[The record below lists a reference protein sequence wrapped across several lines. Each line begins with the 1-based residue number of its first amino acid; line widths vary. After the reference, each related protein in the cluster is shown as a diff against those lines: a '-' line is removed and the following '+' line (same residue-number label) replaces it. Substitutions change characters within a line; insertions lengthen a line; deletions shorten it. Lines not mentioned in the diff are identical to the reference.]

1 MAKMMNLL
9 RNQNCFKNMQLIVIH
24 KKEPNGTQRSIFHTA
39 LSSEPMAAITLSRL
53 MNVHSFDSDR
63 KRTSITIPEDYQV
76 KSSQTKTGTNYYTQN
91 IPVCFDRKS
100 KTRQNQWF
108 VIINGRFVTDIDKQW
123 LFSILEDFDAHAI
136 AVNVDPELAN
146 FREKIRITSQG
157 HIAGFRRLYS
167 DTAQEVP
174 VPNDW
179 PQQLFVNINILSE
192 LLLDDAL
199 PLTFQEFL
207 SRCAAKSLNLRS
219 INIAGE
225 VLDLETED
233 GFLAFIDNYLNTAW
247 PENSRK
253 YMRLLNVD
261 NAAIDESAR
270 LFGKVFLGHNV
281 RICQNAIIIGPA
293 IIADNV
299 KISNEVLVKSSVI
312 ASNITV
318 PEKYCVKHRFITNN
332 TQLNGEYPSGPQGN
346 GSPRRSV
353 ISKPFGHKNRNNTF
367 RTWPRFSYT
376 GCCKRFFDMFTAS
389 ILLILFAPVIPF
401 LALAVKL
408 SSPGSVFFKDKRQG
422 LHGKEFK
429 CLKFRTM
436 ATGADRIQSKLRVIS
451 HTDGPQFKV
460 KDDPRITTVG
470 RFLRDTCLDE
480 IPQFFNVLLGQMS
493 LIGPRPSP
501 ASENSL
507 CPPWRDARLSVR
519 PGITGLWQICRTR
532 RQGQD
537 FQEWIHYDIKYV
549 RDISFKLDMWIFA
562 QTVKKLV
569 KDFVSQF

>member
-1 MAKMMNLL
+1 
-9 RNQNCFKNMQLIVIH
+9 MQLIVIH
-24 KKEPNGTQRSIFHTA
+24 KKNPADSQNSILRIA
-39 LSSEPMAAITLSRL
+39 LSSELIAAITLGGL
-53 MNVHSFDSDR
+53 ANVHSLDNDR
-63 KRTSITIPEDYQV
+63 KLPVIAIPEDYHI
-76 KSSQTKTGTNYYTQN
+76 KSSQTKTSIKYYTQN
-91 IPVCFDRKS
+91 IPVRFVRRT
-100 KTRQNQWF
+100 KTRKNQWF
-108 VIINGRFVTDIDKQW
+108 VIVNGRYVTDIDKKW
-123 LFSILEDFDAHAI
+123 LFSILADFDAHAI
-136 AVNVDPELAN
+136 AVNVDPALAA

-167 DTAQEVP
+167 DTAQEVH
-174 VPNDW
+174 VPDDW
-179 PQQLFVNINILSE
+179 PQYLFVNTDSLSQ

-199 PLTFQEFL
+199 PLTFQEL
-207 SRCAAKSLNLRS
+207 ISRCTAKSLNLRS
-219 INIAGE
+219 INIAGDA
-225 VLDLETED
+225 LDMETED
-233 GFLAFIDNYLNTAW
+233 GFLAFIDNCLNAAW
-247 PENSRK
+247 PEASRK
-253 YMRLLNVD
+253 FMRFLDAN
-261 NAAIDESAR
+261 NTTIDESAR
-270 LFGKVFLGHNV
+270 LFGHVLLGRNV
-281 RICQNAIIIGPA
+281 RIRRNAVIIGPT
-293 IIADNV
+293 IIGDNV
-299 KISNEVLVKSSVI
+299 DISNEVLVKSSVI
-312 ASNITV
+312 GPNITV
-318 PEKYCVKHRFITNN
+318 PEKYFVKNRFVTNDTCFN
-332 TQLNGEYPSGPQGN
+332 REHSCGPDGN
-346 GSPRRSV
+346 ASRRHGI

-367 RTWPRFSYT
+367 RTWQRFSYS
-376 GCCKRFFDMFTAS
+376 GCYKRFFDIFAAS

-408 SSPGSVFFKDKRQG
+408 SSPGSVFFRDKRQG
-422 LHGKEFK
+422 LHGREFN

-436 ATGADRIQSKLRVIS
+436 TAGADRIQSKLRGIS

-501 ASENSL
+501 VSENSL

-549 RDISFKLDMWIFA
+549 RGISLSLDMWIFV

-569 KDFVSQF
+569 KDFVGQF

>member
-1 MAKMMNLL
+1 MMNLP
-9 RNQNCFKNMQLIVIH
+9 RNQNMQLIIIH
-24 KKEPNGTQRSIFHTA
+24 KKDSVGTQTSVFRMA
-39 LSSEPMAAITLSRL
+39 VSSEPIAAITLDRL
-53 MNVHSFDSDR
+53 MNVNSFDSTG
-63 KRTSITIPEDYQV
+63 KLPIITIPKEYQI
-76 KSSQTKTGTNYYTQN
+76 KSSPAKTGINYYTQN
-91 IPVCFDRKS
+91 IPVCFDRRR

-108 VIINGRFVTDIDKQW
+108 VIINGRYVTDMDKQW
-123 LFSILEDFDAHAI
+123 LFSILADFDAHAI
-136 AVNVDPELAN
+136 AVNVDPELTN
-146 FREKIRITSQG
+146 FREKIRITSQD

-179 PQQLFVNINILSE
+179 PQHLFVNIDILSE

-199 PLTFQEFL
+199 PLTFQEL
-207 SRCAAKSLNLRS
+207 LTRCAAKSLNLRS

-225 VLDLETED
+225 VLDLETEH
-233 GFLAFIDNYLNTAW
+233 GLLAFIDNYLNTAW

-253 YMRLLNVD
+253 YIRLLNA
-261 NAAIDESAR
+261 NNTAIDESAR
-270 LFGKVFLGHNV
+270 LFGKVLLGHNV
-281 RICQNAIIIGPA
+281 RIRQNAIIIGPA
-293 IIADNV
+293 IIGDNV
-299 KISNEVLVKSSVI
+299 DISNEVIVKSSVI
-312 ASNITV
+312 APNITV
-318 PEKYCVKHRFITNN
+318 PEKYFVKNRIITDN
-332 TQLNGEYPSGPQGN
+332 TRLNGQHPSGRQGN
-346 GSPRRSV
+346 GLQRHSI
-353 ISKPFGHKNRNNTF
+353 ISKPFGHKNRNHTF
-367 RTWPRFSYT
+367 RTWPRFSYP
-376 GCCKRFFDMFTAS
+376 GCFKRLFDMSAAL

-408 SSPGSVFFKDKRQG
+408 SSPGSVFFRDKRQG

-436 ATGADRIQSKLRVIS
+436 TTGADRIQSKLRVIS

-519 PGITGLWQICRTR
+519 PGISGLWQICRTR
-532 RQGQD
+532 CEGQD

-569 KDFVSQF
+569 KDFAGQF